1 MIPKIIHYCWFGHNH
16 KTKLVRKCIRSWR
29 KYCPDYQIIEWN
41 EDNYDISSSP
51 LFVQQAIQEGKW
63 AFASDYVRLRV
74 VYEHGGFYLDTDV
87 ELVKSLDELVYNKIY
102 FGLQDKANNCSIK
115 IATGLGFGAEKG
127 APLLLEIMEIYEA
140 RQFIL
145 PDGTYDLTWNT
156 RKETEVLLR
165 HGLKQDGS
173 EQLLDDG
180 VHIYPSVYFN
190 PKVISPCIPVRKTK
204 HTISIHWYA
213 SSWFSDREKREESRK
228 RRKSVIKY
236 YLHIPHRAGRVLL
249 GDERYEK
256 LKSLLKRR

>member
-115 IATGLGFGAEKG
+115 IATGLGFGAEKR
-127 APLLLEIMEIYEA
+127 APLLLEI
-140 RQFIL
+140 
-145 PDGTYDLTWNT
+145 P
-156 RKETEVLLR
+156 
-165 HGLKQDGS
+165 
-173 EQLLDDG
+173 
-180 VHIYPSVYFN
+180 
-190 PKVISPCIPVRKTK
+190 
-204 HTISIHWYA
+204 
-213 SSWFSDREKREESRK
+213 
-228 RRKSVIKY
+228 
-236 YLHIPHRAGRVLL
+236 
-249 GDERYEK
+249 
-256 LKSLLKRR
+256 